1 MKKGMVVFMGNRCC
15 DRGCKD
21 GKCKSKSKCNNTV
34 IKVVIILIILVAF
47 FRLFIPYTSLF
58 FRYKRPLP
66 FTLQL
71 SKHDIVMKKGEMTSL
86 YIKGLNK
93 RVKYSSSNFRVA
105 GVSLTGKV
113 LGYQPGTAFI
123 TAEVDDKE
131 LKCRVRVI
139 DLNKD
144 SLKMSIGNTHKLKVL
159 GPATFVKWRSS
170 DERVATVSSFG
181 RVKAKGKGKTLVT
194 AIWKGKKLEC
204 SIRVK

>member
-1 MKKGMVVFMGNRCC
+1 MGE
-15 DRGCKD
+15 G
-21 GKCKSKSKCNNTV
+21 KSKSKCNNTWIRV
-34 IKVVIILIILVAF
+34 LIVAIILVAF
-47 FRLFIPYTSLF
+47 FKLFIPYTSLF
-58 FRYKRPLP
+58 FRYRRPLP
-66 FTLQL
+66 FSLHLNKQDL
-71 SKHDIVMKKGEMTSL
+71 VMKKGEMYSL
-86 YIKGLNK
+86 YVKGLNK

-170 DERVATVSSFG
+170 DERVATVSAFG
-181 RVKAKGKGKTLVT
+181 RVKAKGKGKTVIS

-204 SIRVK
+204 SVIVK